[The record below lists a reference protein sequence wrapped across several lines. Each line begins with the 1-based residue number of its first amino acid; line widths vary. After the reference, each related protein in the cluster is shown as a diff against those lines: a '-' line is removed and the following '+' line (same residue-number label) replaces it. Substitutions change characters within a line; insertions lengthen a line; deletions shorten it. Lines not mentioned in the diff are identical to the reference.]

1 MAVKKKNNRKPTRV
15 RRRSPQLR
23 TSPAFVTPM
32 AAQVVK
38 KLPEGDDWAYDLKFR
53 WRPGADH
60 QGRAWPDK
68 VDWFSKLSGP
78 GEVLVLPGSNLDLL
92 PRSRL
97 RCLRILA

>member
-1 MAVKKKNNRKPTRV
+1 MTTKKNKRGPPPKG
-15 RRRSPQLR
+15 RRSTPQR

-32 AAQVVK
+32 VAQVVK

-60 QGRAWPDK
+60 QGRAWPEK
-68 VDWFSKLSGP
+68 VDWFSKLSGL